1 MSEFLPAGLPW
12 PIMLDMS
19 ELCLVPSFCHVSN
32 ITCLISELFGNWFV
46 CGSGQWY
53 FYGFRAYA
61 SQTRWQKWLKQW
73 YLFRQVMFLT
83 LSGSP
88 WSLLYIITW
97 LNFIRSRDNENDFIT
112 ERSIKKT
119 GLLCFSVLTQNWS
132 NWIRNLKNNL
142 KFDLRNST
150 YIFT

>member
-1 MSEFLPAGLPW
+1 MADNIDPVTLDISEFYARCQRIFISRDAATVNGFIW
-12 PIMLDMS
+12 RVIVTENSNPITLDIS
-19 ELCLVPSFCHVSN
+19 ELCSVTSFCHVSN

-73 YLFRQVMFLT
+73 CLFRQVMFLT

-88 WSLLYIITW
+88 WSLLYTITW
-97 LNFIRSRDNENDFIT
+97 LNFIRSRENE
-112 ERSIKKT
+112 
-119 GLLCFSVLTQNWS
+119 
-132 NWIRNLKNNL
+132 
-142 KFDLRNST
+142 
-150 YIFT
+150 